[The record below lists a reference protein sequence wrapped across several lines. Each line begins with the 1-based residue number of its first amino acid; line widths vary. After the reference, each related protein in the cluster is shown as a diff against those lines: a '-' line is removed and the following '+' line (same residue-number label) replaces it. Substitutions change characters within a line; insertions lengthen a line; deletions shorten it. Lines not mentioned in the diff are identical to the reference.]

1 MSMGGLL
8 GGAPCAAVEKHRP
21 VPGKALGPSIC
32 PFWRHRVHSWAP
44 YSGLSHDNKL
54 PVVPPVSLCCLGF
67 EERAGASLWP
77 RAMPWMPLSLQRSP
91 WHAWDGITALRGAGS
106 HTHWMFLT
114 ALENADR
121 CPHFVVEGSG
131 HGGGL
136 KGAV

>member
-1 MSMGGLL
+1 MDALEP
-8 GGAPCAAVEKHRP
+8 AE
-21 VPGKALGPSIC
+21 VPLA
-32 PFWRHRVHSWAP
+32 RV
-44 YSGLSHDNKL
+44 
-54 PVVPPVSLCCLGF
+54 
-67 EERAGASLWP
+67 R
-77 RAMPWMPLSLQRSP
+77 
-91 WHAWDGITALRGAGS
+91 DGITALRGAGS